1 MPSPLAEQ
9 FGLPVQGEDGFLVRS
24 GSPARYLLSA
34 EPHFDKS
41 ISAVRV
47 LARRHVPL
55 PVAKRA
61 VEAVLS
67 GGRVIVEIP
76 MVEDRAVFERDL
88 AELGLRPSACEP
100 ELEVGGTKAKSR
112 RR

>member
-1 MPSPLAEQ
+1 MPSRLAEQ

-34 EPHFDKS
+34 EPHFHNS
-41 ISAVRV
+41 ISAIRV

-61 VEAVLS
+61 VEAVLAR
-67 GGRVIVEIP
+67 GEAIVDVP
-76 MVEDRAVFERDL
+76 MVEDAAVFEREL
-88 AELGLRPSACEP
+88 AEFGVRPLQCEP
-100 ELEVGGTKAKSR
+100 EPQASSQPR
-112 RR
+112 